1 MLPAFS
7 GCWMATALVNLS
19 IDKLSTGTLAG
30 QALRPSADAG
40 IRMRLW
46 SKTHKHAPIGFTIM
60 ELLVVIGIIGIL
72 STIVGPA
79 MSRIVRHQRANR
91 AATVIAADLQNAFAV
106 AARQREPV
114 RIQADAAT
122 RSYQFIDR
130 KSGAV
135 LRIRTFYG
143 DTSEYRLTKLVF
155 TPATLDVFPSGI
167 SSSPLDVELANG
179 DYGKRISASTAG
191 FIRVKAQ

>member
-1 MLPAFS
+1 M
-7 GCWMATALVNLS
+7 
-19 IDKLSTGTLAG
+19 
-30 QALRPSADAG
+30 
-40 IRMRLW
+40 
-46 SKTHKHAPIGFTIM
+46 M
-60 ELLVVIGIIGIL
+60 ELLVVVGIL
-72 STIVGPA
+72 GIMAGMMGPA
-79 MSRIVRHQRANR
+79 TSRIVRHQRVNR

-130 KSGAV
+130 KTGAV

-143 DTSEYRLTKLVF
+143 DTSEYRLTSLVF

-167 SSSPLDVELANG
+167 SSSAITVDLANG
-179 DYGKRISASTAG
+179 DYSKRITASTAG
-191 FIRVKAQ
+191 FIRVAQ